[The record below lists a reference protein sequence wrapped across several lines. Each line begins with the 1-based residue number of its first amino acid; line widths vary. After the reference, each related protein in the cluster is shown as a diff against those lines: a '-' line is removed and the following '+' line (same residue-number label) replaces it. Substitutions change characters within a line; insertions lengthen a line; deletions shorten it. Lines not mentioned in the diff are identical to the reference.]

1 MKLESFLR
9 DVPDFPKP
17 GIMFKD
23 ISPLLASPE
32 AMQYAIDA
40 MAEKVTDLN
49 IQRVAGIESRGFLF
63 GTPLALKLGVGFTP
77 IRKPGKLPADSTG
90 VEYALEY
97 GTDRLEIHNDGVT
110 TVDLEGGSDWQPVQ
124 LSLADFRASTDQHAL
139 QSWAELDQLGFVAY
153 FTTGRGSER
162 KRTGAAQWSDPQ
174 PKFRHLHW
182 VKR

>member
-1 MKLESFLR
+1 MNLDSFLR

-23 ISPLLASPE
+23 ISPLLADPK
-32 AMQYAIDA
+32 AMQYAIDT

-77 IRKPGKLPADSTG
+77 IRKPGKLPAESTT

-97 GTDRLEIHNDGVT
+97 GTDRLEIHNDGVRPGDSVLI
-110 TVDLEGGSDWQPVQ
+110 VDDVLATGGTAKAACELVTLIGGEVVACVFLLELAFLNGRDKLSDQTII
-124 LSLADFRASTDQHAL
+124 SLL
-139 QSWAELDQLGFVAY
+139 
-153 FTTGRGSER
+153 
-162 KRTGAAQWSDPQ
+162 
-174 PKFRHLHW
+174 RHS
-182 VKR
+182 